1 MALTPTILGIAESTH
16 YLVGATDENQGF
28 VAHPRLKKVA
38 VCKSLVEAKQILK
51 NNNIENV
58 EITWQ
63 TPYDEMCGL

>member
-16 YLVGATDENQGF
+16 YLVGATDENQDF

-51 NNNIENV
+51 DNNIESA